1 LPSPPAENLPPFIP
15 SLCFVQPAHF
25 ERPPFVRPSTP
36 NVNRKQPMHSSAP
49 FQSRIRAVE
58 PQWIDYNGHM
68 NMAYYN
74 VLFDR
79 CADDAFE
86 VLGMGPDYV
95 NSRNLSVYTAEIH
108 VCYIREIHEG
118 DRTVCSFQ
126 IVDHDEKRLH
136 IYKELR
142 HEDGWLSAT
151 SETLYLHIDMSG
163 PKVAPFPPDIFSNV
177 SEMAAAHVALG
188 RPERA
193 GRSIGIK
200 RKST

>member
-1 LPSPPAENLPPFIP
+1 MRKA
-15 SLCFVQPAHF
+15 
-25 ERPPFVRPSTP
+25 FVRLTTRH
-36 NVNRKQPMHSSAP
+36 VNRDDTMPLPAP
-49 FQSRIRAVE
+49 FQSQIRVVE

-86 VLGMGPDYV
+86 ALGMGPDYV
-95 NSRNLSVYTAEIH
+95 KTRNLSVYTAEIH
-108 VCYIREIHEG
+108 VCYVREIHVG
-118 DRTVCSFQ
+118 NRTACSFQ

-163 PKVAPFPPDIFSNV
+163 PKVASFPADIMARV
-177 SEMAAAHVALG
+177 GEMAVSHAALG
-188 RPERA
+188 RPDRA
-193 GRSIGIK
+193 GRSIGI
-200 RKST
+200 RRNRG

>member
-1 LPSPPAENLPPFIP
+1 M
-15 SLCFVQPAHF
+15 Q
-25 ERPPFVRPSTP
+25 
-36 NVNRKQPMHSSAP
+36 SSVP
-49 FQSRIRAVE
+49 FQSRIRPVE

-95 NSRNLSVYTAEIH
+95 NTRNLSVYTAEIH

-118 DRTVCSFQ
+118 DRTVCTFQ

-163 PKVAPFPPDIFSNV
+163 PKVAPFPPDILSGV
-177 SEMAAAHVALG
+177 REMAAAHTALG

-200 RKST
+200 RK